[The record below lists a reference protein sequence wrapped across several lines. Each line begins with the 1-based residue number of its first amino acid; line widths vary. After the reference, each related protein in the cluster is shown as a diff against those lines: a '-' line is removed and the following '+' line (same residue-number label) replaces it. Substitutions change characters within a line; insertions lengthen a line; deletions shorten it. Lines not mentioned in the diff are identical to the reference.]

1 MRKVS
6 FFSSEPLFFKCIYIL
21 GFIGI
26 LFVIYETVF
35 VEEELR
41 SGLITYFLAL
51 FGFYN
56 LRRYYVN
63 QQHKK
68 LQKIQK
74 NK

>member
-26 LFVIYETVF
+26 LFVIYETIF
-35 VEEELR
+35 VEEELH
-41 SGLITYFLAL
+41 SGLSFYL
-51 FGFYN
+51 FVLFSFYN
-56 LRRYYVN
+56 LRRFNVI

>member
-6 FFSSEPLFFKCIYIL
+6 FFSSEPLFFKCIYML

-26 LFVIYETVF
+26 LFVIYEIIF
-35 VEEELR
+35 VEEELH
-41 SGLITYFLAL
+41 SGLIFYLLVL
-51 FGFYN
+51 FSFYN
-56 LRRYYVN
+56 LRRFNVI

>member
-1 MRKVS
+1 MGKVS

-21 GFIGI
+21 GFIGA
-26 LFVIYETVF
+26 FYEIIF
-35 VEEELR
+35 VEEEHY
-41 SGLITYFLAL
+41 SGLITHVLVL

-56 LRRYYVN
+56 LRRSYVI

-68 LQKIQK
+68 PLK